1 MGGRSAFPPIC
12 ITYQETWLGTFKLIR
27 NRSIA
32 ETQIAVA
39 EALAAFGR
47 IDILL
52 ICKSEALVGS
62 VEELSQTKR
71 TQTLVR
77 DQFETNFF
85 GPVNVVKAV
94 LPSMRDKRNGH
105 IVAMTGI
112 TAHLG
117 TPGFSMY
124 CSSQWAL
131 EGYCDVYPPPRL
143 NEKNTG

>member
-1 MGGRSAFPPIC
+1 MIW
-12 ITYQETWLGTFKLIR
+12 TLIWQDR
-27 NRSIA
+27 IIA
-32 ETQIAVA
+32 ETQSAVA
-39 EALAAFGR
+39 EALGAFGR
-47 IDILL
+47 IDILF

-62 VEELSQTKR
+62 IEELSQTGR

-94 LPSMRDKRNGH
+94 LPSMREKRNGH

-117 TPGFSMY
+117 TPGFAMY

-131 EGYCDVYPPPRL
+131 EGYCDVRPLPALYNQIRL
-143 NEKNTG
+143 GKMSEC